1 MQMKPRWKTF
11 SLSAF
16 IGIICVSSLV
26 SYAQSNKA
34 NTHIT
39 IDVPDSI
46 ATKSTTFSV
55 SVTDGSLPAGHS
67 TTIGCEILLNSELKG
82 NIENPQYYFENP
94 DAGTDSDLDLLM
106 MTQGWRRYDCADILN
121 DSLPKINFP
130 VEQSQSI
137 SGHVE
142 KSFNRRPKG
151 MKVVLF
157 SPTTLEM
164 TQFQLGDS
172 NRFVISGLDFV
183 DGTPFTLEAQTKDGG
198 TSTVSIHIDSVAA
211 PKVSPLM
218 EYASNPQQADS
229 TTQSF
234 SQYVKKQPRVPSLLD
249 MQELDEVSVTAHK
262 KQKWNNRGN
271 INPHRGY
278 KEGDEKISRFPTM
291 ESLLRSLTVRIR
303 HSDSD
308 GGALP
313 EPQFG
318 EYVMSDF
325 IPTPVFIDGFRSEQ
339 REAFDLHPQNVN
351 SIEYFRPGDARVA
364 SYTPEAIYTGVLL
377 ITTKY
382 GSEGKRTPQPSMAN
396 IMPLGYQPPVE
407 FYAPKYPDA
416 EDALYHYPGSRPTLY
431 WNPKLSPVSNGKF
444 SIEIPESTCRKLN
457 ISLQG
462 ITLDGKIIDIT
473 KVLQS
478 Q

>member
-1 MQMKPRWKTF
+1 MRF
-11 SLSAF
+11 ILAILSLCFASPAF
-16 IGIICVSSLV
+16 PIESRRPT
-26 SYAQSNKA
+26 
-34 NTHIT
+34 THIT

-67 TTIGCEILLNSELKG
+67 TTIGSEILLNSELKG

-137 SGHVE
+137 SCHVE

-271 INPHRGY
+271 INPHHGY

-407 FYAPKYPDA
+407 FYVPKYPDA

-431 WNPKLSPVSNGKF
+431 WNSKLSPVSNGKF

-462 ITLDGKIIDIT
+462 ITHDGKIIDIT

>member
-1 MQMKPRWKTF
+1 M
-11 SLSAF
+11 
-16 IGIICVSSLV
+16 
-26 SYAQSNKA
+26 
-34 NTHIT
+34 
-39 IDVPDSI
+39 PDSI
-46 ATKSTTFSV
+46 ATKSTTVSV
-55 SVTDGSLPAGHS
+55 SVTDGGLHAEHS

-106 MTQGWRRYDCADILN
+106 MTQGWRRYDCTDILN
-121 DSLPKINFP
+121 DSLPKVDFP

-142 KSFNRRPKG
+142 KLFNRHPKG

-198 TSTVSIHIDSVAA
+198 TSTVSIHIDSIAA
-211 PKVSPLM
+211 PKISPLV
-218 EYASNPQQADS
+218 EYATNSQRADS
-229 TTQSF
+229 TTLSF

-262 KQKWNNRGN
+262 KQKWSSRGN

-278 KEGDEKISRFPTM
+278 KDGDEKISRFPTM
-291 ESLLRSLTVRIR
+291 ESLLRSLSVKIR
-303 HSDSD
+303 HSESD

-318 EYVMSDF
+318 EYVLSDF

-382 GSEGKRTPQPSMAN
+382 GSEGKRTQQPSIAN
-396 IMPLGYQPPVE
+396 ITPLGYQPPVE
-407 FYAPKYPDA
+407 FYVPKYPEA
-416 EDALYHYPGSRPTLY
+416 EDALCNYPGSRPTLY
-431 WNPKLSPVSNGKF
+431 WNPRLSPGSNGKV
-444 SIEIPESTCRKLN
+444 SIEIPESTCPKLN

-473 KVLQS
+473 KALQS

>member
-1 MQMKPRWKTF
+1 MRRHALF
-11 SLSAF
+11 SILVFVLSHG
-16 IGIICVSSLV
+16 IGLAKQKSNDVVLDFH
-26 SYAQSNKA
+26 AQTATDSMGL
-34 NTHIT
+34 
-39 IDVPDSI
+39 SI
-46 ATKSTTFSV
+46 AIFSKSQPLMLWSIYT
-55 SVTDGSLPAGHS
+55 
-67 TTIGCEILLNSELKG
+67 EILLNSELKG

-106 MTQGWRRYDCADILN
+106 MTQGWRRYNCADILN
-121 DSLPKINFP
+121 DSLPKIDFP

-142 KSFNRRPKG
+142 KSFNRHPKG

-172 NRFVISGLDFV
+172 NRFVVSGLDFV

-198 TSTVSIHIDSVAA
+198 TSTVSIHIDSIAV
-211 PKVSPLM
+211 PKVSPLI
-218 EYASNPQQADS
+218 EYAANSQQADS
-229 TTQSF
+229 TTLSF
-234 SQYVKKQPRVPSLLD
+234 SQYVKKQPRAPSLLD

-278 KEGDEKISRFPTM
+278 KDGDEKIARFPSM
-291 ESLLRSLTVRIR
+291 ESLLRSLSVRIR

-364 SYTPEAIYTGVLL
+364 PYTPEAIYTGVLL

-382 GSEGKRTPQPSMAN
+382 GSEGKRTPQPSMAS
-396 IMPLGYQPPVE
+396 ITPLGYQPPVE
-407 FYAPKYPDA
+407 FYVPKYLNTNETSDCHS
-416 EDALYHYPGSRPTLY
+416 DYRSTIY
-431 WNPKLSPVSNGKF
+431 WNPNLTFKTNSNTRIKLYDIMPSQV
-444 SIEIPESTCRKLN
+444 LN
-457 ISLQG
+457 ITIQG
-462 ITLDGKIIDIT
+462 INPDGTIIDIN
-473 KVLQS
+473 KKIQFP
-478 Q
+478 

>member
-1 MQMKPRWKTF
+1 MRF
-11 SLSAF
+11 ILAILSLCFASPALP
-16 IGIICVSSLV
+16 IESRTPT
-26 SYAQSNKA
+26 
-34 NTHIT
+34 THIT

-46 ATKSTTFSV
+46 ATKSTTVSV
-55 SVTDGSLPAGHS
+55 SVTDGGLPAENS

-82 NIENPQYYFENP
+82 NIETPQYYFENP
-94 DAGTDSDLDLLM
+94 DAGTDIDLDLLM
-106 MTQGWRRYDCADILN
+106 MTQGWRRYDCTDILN
-121 DSLPKINFP
+121 DSLPKIDFP

-142 KSFNRRPKG
+142 KSFNRHPKG

-218 EYASNPQQADS
+218 EYASNSQQADS
-229 TTQSF
+229 TTLSF
-234 SQYVKKQPRVPSLLD
+234 SQYVKKQPRTPSLLD
-249 MQELDEVSVTAHK
+249 MQELDEVSVTARK
-262 KQKWNNRGN
+262 KQKWSSRGN
-271 INPHRGY
+271 INPHRSY
-278 KEGDEKISRFPTM
+278 KDGDEKIARFSTM
-291 ESLLRSLTVRIR
+291 ESLLRSLSVRIR
-303 HSDSD
+303 HSDND

-318 EYVMSDF
+318 EYVTNDF

-382 GSEGKRTPQPSMAN
+382 GSEGKRTQQPSMAS
-396 IMPLGYQPPVE
+396 ITPLGYQPPVE
-407 FYAPKYPDA
+407 FYVPKYPEA

-431 WNPKLSPVSNGKF
+431 WNPKLSTGANGKF
-444 SIEIPESTCRKLN
+444 SIEIPESTCPKLN

-462 ITLDGKIIDIT
+462 ITHGGKIIDIT
-473 KVLQS
+473 KAMQS
-478 Q
+478 K

>member
-1 MQMKPRWKTF
+1 MRFILAILYLCFASP
-11 SLSAF
+11 AF
-16 IGIICVSSLV
+16 PIESRRPT
-26 SYAQSNKA
+26 
-34 NTHIT
+34 THIT

-46 ATKSTTFSV
+46 ATRSTTVSV
-55 SVTDGSLPAGHS
+55 SVIDGGLPAEHS

-94 DAGTDSDLDLLM
+94 DAGTDNDLDLLM

-121 DSLPKINFP
+121 DSLPKIDFP

-142 KSFNRRPKG
+142 NSFNRRPKG

-198 TSTVSIHIDSVAA
+198 TATASIHIDSLAA
-211 PKVSPLM
+211 PKVSALK
-218 EYASNPQQADS
+218 EFANTREERSLE
-229 TTQSF
+229 QSF
-234 SQYVKKQPRVPSLLD
+234 SDFVKKQPRAPSLLD
-249 MQELDEVSVTAHK
+249 MQELDEVSVTVHK

-278 KEGDEKISRFPTM
+278 KDGDEKIARFPTM
-291 ESLLRSLTVRIR
+291 ESLLRSLSVKIR
-303 HSDSD
+303 HSESN

-318 EYVMSDF
+318 EYVMNDF
-325 IPTPVFIDGFRSEQ
+325 VPTPVFIDGFRSEQ
-339 REAFDLHPQNVN
+339 REAFDLLPQNVN

-382 GSEGKRTPQPSMAN
+382 GSEGKRTPQPSMAS
-396 IMPLGYQPPVE
+396 ITPLGYQPPVE
-407 FYAPKYPDA
+407 FYVPKYP
-416 EDALYHYPGSRPTLY
+416 EEENALHHYPGSRSTLY
-431 WNPKLSPVSNGKF
+431 WNPRLSPDSKGKIR
-444 SIEIPESTCRKLN
+444 IEIPGSTCTKMN
-457 ISLQG
+457 VIMQG
-462 ITLDGKIIDIT
+462 ITNGGKIIDIT
-473 KVLQS
+473 KALQS

>member
-1 MQMKPRWKTF
+1 MRFLLAILSLCFASPAF
-11 SLSAF
+11 SHESRRPT
-16 IGIICVSSLV
+16 
-26 SYAQSNKA
+26 
-34 NTHIT
+34 THIT

-46 ATKSTTFSV
+46 GTKSTTVSV
-55 SVTDGSLPAGHS
+55 SVIDGGLPAEHS

-121 DSLPKINFP
+121 DSLPKIDFP

-142 KSFNRRPKG
+142 NSFNRRPKG

-183 DGTPFTLEAQTKDGG
+183 DGTPFTLEAQTKNGG
-198 TSTVSIHIDSVAA
+198 TATASIHIDSLAA
-211 PKVSPLM
+211 PKVSALK
-218 EYASNPQQADS
+218 EFANTREERSLE
-229 TTQSF
+229 QSF
-234 SQYVKKQPRVPSLLD
+234 SDFVKKQPRAPSLLD

-278 KEGDEKISRFPTM
+278 KDGDEKIARFPSM
-291 ESLLRSLTVRIR
+291 ESLLRSLSVRIR

-318 EYVMSDF
+318 EYVTNDF

-382 GSEGKRTPQPSMAN
+382 GSEGKRTPQPSMAS
-396 IMPLGYQPPVE
+396 ITPLGYQPPVE
-407 FYAPKYPDA
+407 FYVPKYPEA
-416 EDALYHYPGSRPTLY
+416 EDAPYHYPGSRPTLY
-431 WNPKLSPVSNGKF
+431 WNPRLSPGSNGKF
-444 SIEIPESTCRKLN
+444 SIEIPKSTCSKLN

-462 ITLDGKIIDIT
+462 ITHGGKIIDIT
-473 KVLQS
+473 KALQS